1 MTTVAMLL
9 NVTFMNYYLVPY
21 VVAST
26 AHLHI
31 AVVIVLLQPQ
41 DWSED
46 LSNLK
51 KPSAY
56 YV

>member
-1 MTTVAMLL
+1 MLL

-21 VVAST
+21 VVASS